1 MNKVIAI
8 DFDGVCNDL
17 TISWVAWLNHYH
29 NVHKHAQDMVHWD
42 MTMNFPE
49 LTAEE
54 IYKPLSLAEF
64 WDTVYVYPTAK
75 EVIQDMKLK
84 GFKVYLVTTT
94 SYKHAAIK
102 FDHCLFKYLKGVISS
117 DEIILTSHKELIQ
130 CDYLIDDYEM
140 NLKDSKAFRFL
151 IDTTYNQNVN
161 SEWYDIRSGSLGT
174 AWKFIKV
181 REGIY

>member
-17 TISWVAWLNHYH
+17 TRSWVAWLNQRH
-29 NVHKHAQDMVHWD
+29 NLTKHEQDMVHWD
-42 MTMNFPE
+42 MTLNFPE

-75 EVIQDMKLK
+75 EVIQEMKLN

-102 FDHCLFKYLKGVISS
+102 FDHCLFKYLNGVLTPE
-117 DEIILTSHKELIQ
+117 DIITTSHKELIQ
-130 CDYLIDDYEM
+130 CEYIIDDYEM
-140 NLKDSKAFRFL
+140 NLKDNEGIRIL
-151 IDTTYNQNVN
+151 IDTPYNQNATKITMTL
-161 SEWYDIRSGSLGT
+161 EEI
-174 AWKFIKV
+174 A
-181 REGIY
+181 